1 MQDARV
7 ELCAVQCDF
16 PLTETTGVTVTEAH
30 SLSRQTSAASNI
42 RELEE
47 GRVPQTET
55 FAEIVKAMMDTK

>member
-1 MQDARV
+1 M
-7 ELCAVQCDF
+7 QCDF
-16 PLTETTGVTVTEAH
+16 PLTDTTGVTVTEAH